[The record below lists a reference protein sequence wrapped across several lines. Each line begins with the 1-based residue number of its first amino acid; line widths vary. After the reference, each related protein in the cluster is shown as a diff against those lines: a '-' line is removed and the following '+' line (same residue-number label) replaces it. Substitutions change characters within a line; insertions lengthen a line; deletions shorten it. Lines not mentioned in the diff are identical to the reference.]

1 MSGIR
6 MLFAAAAAC
15 FSVVVLAQV
24 PPAPPRSGDI
34 LQQQA
39 PRQELPVSPSTA
51 PVLPQVA
58 PPKPALPAST
68 KVNVTVKDFRFSGNT
83 VFPSSELRELVREF
97 IGKTLDF
104 NGLNDAAG
112 RVQRHYRERGYFLA
126 VAYLPQQEIKEGIV
140 EIAVLEGRLGQVN
153 LQVDPKTKLRESFA
167 RGILA
172 AHLKTGDLITENSL
186 ERPLLLLRD
195 LPDTEVT
202 SELGPSKTQVG
213 AADLTVKLS
222 ENTKHFNGYVDAD
235 NWGNRFSG
243 EYRAGVNLNYGDL
256 TGFGDLLSFRG
267 FITDENMKFGRLA
280 YVIPLG
286 HYGTRIGASATSFSY
301 SLGKDFAPLNADGDG
316 QVYTVYALHPLL
328 RTRNANV
335 FIQAAAERK
344 DLEDRQGN
352 AADGTPL
359 GLVTDQTITNGKLG
373 VVGDFRDRLMS
384 GGLNSYSVTATYGKL
399 ELQPDALLAA
409 DQAPGTGPQTA
420 GNFSKLNVEFRRLQ
434 RLSDQ
439 FNLLFAYTAQGANK
453 NLSAAEKMAL
463 GGPTGVRAYPVGEAP
478 GDIGQ
483 IGTLEL
489 RYIVP
494 KLQVFGG
501 DLTLSTFVDHG
512 QVKTQQTPPS
522 SAIAPNN
529 QNMRSLTGAG
539 IGISLG
545 REGNFLF
552 RMDIATPLDNET
564 PTSDTKKMDPRIWAQ
579 AIKWF

>member
-1 MSGIR
+1 
-6 MLFAAAAAC
+6 
-15 FSVVVLAQV
+15 
-24 PPAPPRSGDI
+24 
-34 LQQQA
+34 
-39 PRQELPVSPSTA
+39 
-51 PVLPQVA
+51 
-58 PPKPALPAST
+58 
-68 KVNVTVKDFRFSGNT
+68 
-83 VFPSSELRELVREF
+83 
-97 IGKTLDF
+97 
-104 NGLNDAAG
+104 
-112 RVQRHYRERGYFLA
+112 
-126 VAYLPQQEIKEGIV
+126 PQQEIKDGIV

-153 LQVDPKTKLRESFA
+153 LQVDPKTRLKESFA

-202 SELGPSKTQVG
+202 SELGPSKTQLG

-243 EYRAGVNLNYGDL
+243 AYRAGVNLTYGDL
-256 TGFGDLLSFRG
+256 TRYGDLLSFRG
-267 FITDENMKFGRLA
+267 FVTDESMKFGRLA

-286 HYGTRIGASATSFSY
+286 HYGTRIGASATAFDY
-301 SLGKDFAPLNADGDG
+301 RLGKDFASLGANGNG
-316 QVYTVYALHPLL
+316 QVYTVYALHPIL

-335 FIQAAAERK
+335 FIQGAAERK
-344 DLEDRQGN
+344 DLEDKQDSTSTG
-352 AADGTPL
+352 APL
-359 GLVTDQTITNGKLG
+359 GSVIDQTITNGKLG

-384 GGLNSYSVTATYGKL
+384 GGLNSYSVTVTGGKL
-399 ELQPDALLAA
+399 EIAPADALNT
-409 DQAPGTGPQTA
+409 DQGPNGPQA
-420 GNFSKLNVEFRRLQ
+420 NGHFSKLNVEFRRLQ

-439 FNLLFAYTAQGANK
+439 FNLLFAYTAQGASK
-453 NLSAAEKMAL
+453 NLSTAEKIAL

-483 IGTLEL
+483 LGTLEL

-501 DLTLSTFVDHG
+501 DLTLSTYVDHG

-522 SAIAPNN
+522 AEVAPNN

-539 IGISLG
+539 VGISLG

-564 PTSDTKKMDPRIWAQ
+564 PTSDSKKMNPRIWAQ

>member
-6 MLFAAAAAC
+6 TLFAAAAAC

-24 PPAPPRSGDI
+24 PPAPPRTGDI
-34 LQQQA
+34 LREQA
-39 PRQELPVSPSTA
+39 PKQELPVSPSTA

-83 VFPSSELRELVREF
+83 VFTSAELRELVREF

-104 NGLNDAAG
+104 NGLNDAAS

-126 VAYLPQQEIKEGIV
+126 VAYLPQQEIREGIV
-140 EIAVLEGRLGQVN
+140 EIAVLEGRLGQIN

-172 AHLKTGDLITENSL
+172 AHLKPGDLITENSL

-195 LPDTEVT
+195 LPDMEVT
-202 SELGPSKTQVG
+202 SELGPSKTQLG

-222 ENTKHFNGYVDAD
+222 ESGKKFSGYVDAD

-243 EYRAGVNLNYGDL
+243 EYRLGINLNYGDL
-256 TGFGDLLSFRG
+256 TGYGDLLSFRG
-267 FITDENMKFGRLA
+267 FVTDENMHFGRLS
-280 YVIPLG
+280 YVVPLG
-286 HYGTRIGASATSFSY
+286 HYGTRIGVSATAFDY
-301 SLGKDFAPLNADGDG
+301 RLGKDFAPLGANGNG

-328 RTRNANV
+328 RTRNANLFV
-335 FIQAAAERK
+335 QGAAERK
-344 DLEDRQGN
+344 DLEDKQ
-352 AADGTPL
+352 DSV
-359 GLVTDQTITNGKLG
+359 GLKVDQTITNGKLG

-384 GGLNSYSVTATYGKL
+384 GGLNSYSATVTGGKL
-399 ELQPDALLAA
+399 EIQPDTVLAI

-420 GNFSKLNVEFRRLQ
+420 GHFSKLNVEYRRLQ
-434 RLSDQ
+434 RITDQ
-439 FNLLFAYTAQGANK
+439 FNLLFAYSAQGANK

-463 GGPTGVRAYPVGEAP
+463 GGPQGVRAYPVGEAP
-478 GDIGQ
+478 GDTGQ
-483 IGTLEL
+483 LGTLEL
-489 RYIVP
+489 RYLVP

-501 DLTLSTFVDHG
+501 DLTLSTYVDHG
-512 QVKTQQTPPS
+512 QVKTLAEPPAALS
-522 SAIAPNN
+522 TVANK
-529 QNMRSLTGAG
+529 RSISGAG
-539 IGISLG
+539 VGVSLG

-552 RMDIATPLDNET
+552 RLDIATPLDNET
-564 PTSDTKKMDPRIWAQ
+564 PTSDPKKVDPRIWAQ

>member
-6 MLFAAAAAC
+6 TLFAAAAAC

-24 PPAPPRSGDI
+24 PPAPPRTGDI
-34 LQQQA
+34 LREQA
-39 PRQELPVSPSTA
+39 PKQELPVSPSTA

-83 VFPSSELRELVREF
+83 VFTSAELRELVREF

-104 NGLNDAAG
+104 NGLNDAAS

-126 VAYLPQQEIKEGIV
+126 VAYLPQQEIREGIV
-140 EIAVLEGRLGQVN
+140 EIAVLEGRLGQIN

-172 AHLKTGDLITENSL
+172 AHLKPGDLITENSL

-195 LPDTEVT
+195 LPDMEVT
-202 SELGPSKTQVG
+202 SELGPSKTQLG

-222 ENTKHFNGYVDAD
+222 ESGKKFSGYVDAD

-243 EYRAGVNLNYGDL
+243 EYRLGINLNYGDL
-256 TGFGDLLSFRG
+256 TGYGDLLSFRG
-267 FITDENMKFGRLA
+267 FVTDENMHFGRLS
-280 YVIPLG
+280 YVVPLG
-286 HYGTRIGASATSFSY
+286 HYGTRIGVSATAFDY
-301 SLGKDFAPLNADGDG
+301 RLGKDFAPLGANGNG

-328 RTRNANV
+328 RTRNANLFV
-335 FIQAAAERK
+335 QGAAERK
-344 DLEDRQGN
+344 DLEDKQ
-352 AADGTPL
+352 DSV
-359 GLVTDQTITNGKLG
+359 GLKVDQTITNGKLG

-384 GGLNSYSVTATYGKL
+384 GGLNSYSATVTGGKL
-399 ELQPDALLAA
+399 EIQPDTVLAI

-420 GNFSKLNVEFRRLQ
+420 GHFSKLNVEYRRLQ
-434 RLSDQ
+434 RITDQ
-439 FNLLFAYTAQGANK
+439 FNLLFAYSAQGANK

-463 GGPTGVRAYPVGEAP
+463 GGPQGVRAYPVGEAP
-478 GDIGQ
+478 GDTGQ
-483 IGTLEL
+483 LGTLEL
-489 RYIVP
+489 RYLVP

-501 DLTLSTFVDHG
+501 DLTLSTYVDHG
-512 QVKTQQTPPS
+512 QVKTLAEPPAALS
-522 SAIAPNN
+522 TLANK
-529 QNMRSLTGAG
+529 RSISGAG
-539 IGISLG
+539 VGVSLG

-552 RMDIATPLDNET
+552 RLDIATPLDNET
-564 PTSDTKKMDPRIWAQ
+564 PTSDSKKMDPRIWAQ

>member
-1 MSGIR
+1 

-15 FSVVVLAQV
+15 FSVVVFAQV
-24 PPAPPRSGDI
+24 PPAPPRAGDI

-39 PRQELPVSPSTA
+39 PKQELPVSPSTV
-51 PVLPQVA
+51 PILPQVV
-58 PPKPALPAST
+58 PPKPALPAGT
-68 KVNVTVKDFRFSGNT
+68 KVSVTVKDFRFSGNT
-83 VFPSSELRELVREF
+83 VFQAAELRELVREF

-126 VAYLPQQEIKEGIV
+126 VAYLPQQEIKDGIV
-140 EIAVLEGRLGQVN
+140 EIAVLEGRLGRIN

-167 RGILA
+167 RGILD

-243 EYRAGVNLNYGDL
+243 EYRIGINLNAGDL
-256 TGFGDLLSFRG
+256 TGYGDLLSFRG
-267 FITDENMKFGRLA
+267 FVTDENMHFGRLA
-280 YVIPLG
+280 YVVPLG
-286 HYGTRIGASATSFSY
+286 HYGTRIGASATAFDY
-301 SLGKDFAPLNADGDG
+301 RLGKDFAALGANGNG
-316 QVYTVYALHPLL
+316 QVYTMYALHPLL

-335 FIQAAAERK
+335 FLQGAAERK
-344 DLEDRQGN
+344 DLEDKQ
-352 AADGTPL
+352 DSV
-359 GLVTDQTITNGKLG
+359 GLKVDQTITNGKLG
-373 VVGDFRDRLMS
+373 VVGDFRDRLAS
-384 GGLNSYSVTATYGKL
+384 GGLNSYSVTATGGKL
-399 ELQPDALLAA
+399 EIQPDSVLAV

-420 GNFSKLNVEFRRLQ
+420 GHFSKLNVEYRRLQ
-434 RLSDQ
+434 RITDQ
-439 FNLLFAYTAQGANK
+439 FNLLFSYTAQAANK

-463 GGPTGVRAYPVGEAP
+463 GGPQGVRAFPVGEAT
-478 GDIGQ
+478 GDTGEL
-483 IGTLEL
+483 GTLEL
-489 RYIVP
+489 RYLVP
-494 KLQVFGG
+494 SFQVFGG
-501 DLTLSTFVDHG
+501 DFTLSTFYDYG
-512 QVKTQQTPPS
+512 NVKTLQNPPAADPTAS
-522 SAIAPNN
+522 KNI
-529 QNMRSLTGAG
+529 RSISGAG
-539 IGISLG
+539 VGISLG

-552 RMDIATPLDNET
+552 RLDIATP
-564 PTSDTKKMDPRIWAQ
+564 TSGQPAISDPKKVDPRIWAQ

>member
-1 MSGIR
+1 

-15 FSVVVLAQV
+15 FSVVVFAQV
-24 PPAPPRSGDI
+24 PPAPPRAGDI

-39 PRQELPVSPSTA
+39 PKQELPVSPSTA
-51 PVLPQVA
+51 PILPQVV
-58 PPKPALPAST
+58 PPKPALPAGT
-68 KVNVTVKDFRFSGNT
+68 KVSVTVKDFRFSGNT
-83 VFPSSELRELVREF
+83 VFQAAELRELVREF

-126 VAYLPQQEIKEGIV
+126 VAYLPQQEIKDGIV
-140 EIAVLEGRLGQVN
+140 EIAVLEGRLGRIN

-167 RGILA
+167 RGILD

-243 EYRAGVNLNYGDL
+243 EYRIGINLNAGDL
-256 TGFGDLLSFRG
+256 TGYGDLLSFRG
-267 FITDENMKFGRLA
+267 FVTDENMHFGRLA
-280 YVIPLG
+280 YVVPLG
-286 HYGTRIGASATSFSY
+286 HYGTRIGASATAFDY
-301 SLGKDFAPLNADGDG
+301 RLGKDFAALGANGNG
-316 QVYTVYALHPLL
+316 QVYTMYALHPLL

-335 FIQAAAERK
+335 FLQGAAERK
-344 DLEDRQGN
+344 DLEDKQ
-352 AADGTPL
+352 DSV
-359 GLVTDQTITNGKLG
+359 GLKVDQTITNGKLG
-373 VVGDFRDRLMS
+373 VVGDFRDRLAS
-384 GGLNSYSVTATYGKL
+384 GGLNSYSVTATGGKL
-399 ELQPDALLAA
+399 EIQPDSVLAV

-420 GNFSKLNVEFRRLQ
+420 GHFSKLNVEYRRLQ
-434 RLSDQ
+434 RITDQ
-439 FNLLFAYTAQGANK
+439 FNLLFSYTAQAANK

-463 GGPTGVRAYPVGEAP
+463 GGPQGVRAFPVGEAT
-478 GDIGQ
+478 GDTGEL
-483 IGTLEL
+483 GTLEL
-489 RYIVP
+489 RYLVP
-494 KLQVFGG
+494 SFQVFGG
-501 DLTLSTFVDHG
+501 DFTLSTFYDYG
-512 QVKTQQTPPS
+512 NVKTLQNPPAADPTAS
-522 SAIAPNN
+522 KNI
-529 QNMRSLTGAG
+529 RSISGAG
-539 IGISLG
+539 VGISLG

-552 RMDIATPLDNET
+552 RLDIATP
-564 PTSDTKKMDPRIWAQ
+564 TSGQPAISDPKKVDPRIWAQ

>member
-6 MLFAAAAAC
+6 TLFAAAAAC

-24 PPAPPRSGDI
+24 PPAPPRTGDI
-34 LQQQA
+34 LREQA
-39 PRQELPVSPSTA
+39 PKQELPVSPSTA

-83 VFPSSELRELVREF
+83 VFTSAELRELVREF

-104 NGLNDAAG
+104 NGLNDAAS

-126 VAYLPQQEIKEGIV
+126 VAYLPQQEIREGIV
-140 EIAVLEGRLGQVN
+140 EIAVLEGRLGQIN

-172 AHLKTGDLITENSL
+172 AHLKPGDLITENSL

-195 LPDTEVT
+195 LPDMEVT
-202 SELGPSKTQVG
+202 SELGPSKTQLG

-222 ENTKHFNGYVDAD
+222 ESGKKFSGYVDAD

-243 EYRAGVNLNYGDL
+243 EYRLGINLNYGDL
-256 TGFGDLLSFRG
+256 TGYGDLLSFRG
-267 FITDENMKFGRLA
+267 FVTDENMHFGRLS
-280 YVIPLG
+280 YVVPLG
-286 HYGTRIGASATSFSY
+286 HYGTRIGVSATAFDY
-301 SLGKDFAPLNADGDG
+301 RLGKDFAPLGANGNG

-328 RTRNANV
+328 RTRNANLFV
-335 FIQAAAERK
+335 QGAAERK
-344 DLEDRQGN
+344 DLEDKQ
-352 AADGTPL
+352 DSV
-359 GLVTDQTITNGKLG
+359 GLKVDQTITNGKLG
-373 VVGDFRDRLMS
+373 VGGDFRDRLMS
-384 GGLNSYSVTATYGKL
+384 GGLNSYSATVTGGKL
-399 ELQPDALLAA
+399 EIQPDTVLAI

-420 GNFSKLNVEFRRLQ
+420 GHFSKLNVEYRRLQ
-434 RLSDQ
+434 RITDQ
-439 FNLLFAYTAQGANK
+439 FNLLFAYSAQGANK

-463 GGPTGVRAYPVGEAP
+463 GGPQGVRAYPVGEAP
-478 GDIGQ
+478 GDTGQ
-483 IGTLEL
+483 LGTLEL
-489 RYIVP
+489 RYLVP

-501 DLTLSTFVDHG
+501 DLTLSTYVDHG
-512 QVKTQQTPPS
+512 QVKTLAEPPAALS
-522 SAIAPNN
+522 TVANK
-529 QNMRSLTGAG
+529 RSISGAG
-539 IGISLG
+539 VGVSLG

-552 RMDIATPLDNET
+552 RLDIATPLDNET
-564 PTSDTKKMDPRIWAQ
+564 PTSDPKKVDPRIWAQ

>member
-1 MSGIR
+1 MPGIR
-6 MLFAAAAAC
+6 TLFAAAAAC
-15 FSVVVLAQV
+15 FSVVVFAQV
-24 PPAPPRSGDI
+24 PPAPPRAGDI

-39 PRQELPVSPSTA
+39 PKQELPVSPSTA
-51 PVLPQVA
+51 PVLPQVS
-58 PPKPALPAST
+58 PPKPALPAGT
-68 KVNVTVKDFRFSGNT
+68 KVSVTVKDFRFSGNT
-83 VFPSSELRELVREF
+83 VFQAAELRELVREF

-104 NGLNDAAG
+104 NGLNDAAS

-126 VAYLPQQEIKEGIV
+126 VAYLPQQEIRDGIV
-140 EIAVLEGRLGQVN
+140 EIAVLEGRLGQIN

-222 ENTKHFNGYVDAD
+222 ENIKPFNGYVDAD

-243 EYRAGVNLNYGDL
+243 EYRIGINLNAGDL
-256 TGFGDLLSFRG
+256 TGYGDLLSFRG
-267 FITDENMKFGRLA
+267 FITDESMKFGRLS

-286 HYGTRIGASATSFSY
+286 HYGTRIGASATGFQY
-301 SLGKDFAPLNADGDG
+301 SLAKDFAPLNANGEG

-352 AADGTPL
+352 STAGAPI

-384 GGLNSYSVTATYGKL
+384 GGLNSYSVTVTSGKL
-399 ELQPDALLAA
+399 EIQPDSILAV
-409 DQAPGTGPQTA
+409 DQAPGTGPQTN
-420 GNFSKLNVEFRRLQ
+420 GHFSKVNVEFRRLQ

-463 GGPTGVRAYPVGEAP
+463 GGPTGVRAFPVGEAP
-478 GDIGQ
+478 GDSGQ
-483 IGTLEL
+483 LGTLEL

-501 DLTLSTFVDHG
+501 DFTLSTFYDYG
-512 QVKTQQTPPS
+512 QVKTLQEPPT
-522 SAIAPNN
+522 ALPVTN
-529 QNMRSLTGAG
+529 QNERSISGAG
-539 IGISLG
+539 VGISLG

-552 RMDIATPLDNET
+552 RLDIATPISGE
-564 PTSDTKKMDPRIWAQ
+564 PATSDSKKVDPRIWAQ